1 MNISEAKNQ
10 ITETVRA
17 YMSKDDTGA
26 YCIDVAHQR
35 PLFLIGAPGIG
46 KTAIVE
52 QVASEMGIGLVSYSM
67 THHTRQSALG
77 LPFIEHKKYGDVEFD
92 VSEYTMSEII
102 ASMYDYMEKT
112 GLKKGILFLDEIN
125 CVSETLYPSMLQFLQ
140 FKTFGRHS
148 IPEDWIVVCAGNPP
162 EYNRSVHEFDI
173 VTMDRLRRIDIEPDY
188 AAWKSYAL
196 DQGLHPA
203 VTSYL
208 EVRHSDFYMVEAK
221 LGGKSFVTARGWED
235 LAKTITLFEQQET
248 PVNAAL
254 VEQFLQDAEIAERF
268 AAYYDLFNKYR
279 SDYQIDEILAGNVDA
294 SIVERAQA
302 ARFDERLALLGL
314 LLDSLG
320 GDMFEIVKKDEAL
333 NMVREGLSDLKE
345 KMRTGDD
352 LFAYVS
358 NAAQQIE
365 GRLAHSKDIG
375 TASAQA
381 TRSLRLADGVLREM
395 MSTTAAGE
403 NYQDYATINQVYRH
417 HAENLN
423 QDIEDAQLRL
433 DNAFA
438 FIDEAFN
445 QKRELLVFVTELT
458 ARTTTMKFLNR
469 FGSDSY
475 FAHNQDLLVED
486 NRQKIAERISE
497 LPMERI
503 TATAEAKQDP
513 LGLGSQ
519 GGSGINVVPISLS
532 PGKSANHARHAAPSS
547 EDGAEKVSQER
558 KPEPVPPVPVA
569 PVEKKV
575 PEADE
580 GGTVM
585 ASVVD
590 EAPSP
595 ESAKIEEI
603 ISEAVYEVKAAVDEI
618 VAEFSEPESV
628 EPAIVET
635 GEPTSDPEPE
645 AAVGTQAYH
654 DKLVSYYAN
663 KTFEYGFNSMCKM
676 TLPEFLTGKMILDIG
691 CRRGRGVFKL
701 SDRVGITGHV
711 VGIDWSREHINE
723 AMRDMD
729 RAWQDS
735 GLPESNMEFHWGFP
749 EDLASLGLRENSMDL
764 VFTNSILNLAYDTKQ
779 AIREI
784 FRVLR
789 FGGMLICE
797 TVVATGPRDKD
808 VVAKARA
815 MGNSVQSALS
825 QEEFE
830 AMLAEAGFSMVGLSY
845 RDVHK
850 VNPTDGYIQGY
861 TVDAVESNEDVEF
874 RAVVAHVAKPKANVL
889 PRAIFNGG
897 AVDRS
902 L

>member
-1 MNISEAKNQ
+1 
-10 ITETVRA
+10 
-17 YMSKDDTGA
+17 
-26 YCIDVAHQR
+26 
-35 PLFLIGAPGIG
+35 
-46 KTAIVE
+46 
-52 QVASEMGIGLVSYSM
+52 
-67 THHTRQSALG
+67 
-77 LPFIEHKKYGDVEFD
+77 
-92 VSEYTMSEII
+92 
-102 ASMYDYMEKT
+102 
-112 GLKKGILFLDEIN
+112 
-125 CVSETLYPSMLQFLQ
+125 
-140 FKTFGRHS
+140 
-148 IPEDWIVVCAGNPP
+148 
-162 EYNRSVHEFDI
+162 
-173 VTMDRLRRIDIEPDY
+173 
-188 AAWKSYAL
+188 
-196 DQGLHPA
+196 
-203 VTSYL
+203 
-208 EVRHSDFYMVEAK
+208 
-221 LGGKSFVTARGWED
+221 
-235 LAKTITLFEQQET
+235 
-248 PVNAAL
+248 
-254 VEQFLQDAEIAERF
+254 
-268 AAYYDLFNKYR
+268 
-279 SDYQIDEILAGNVDA
+279 
-294 SIVERAQA
+294 
-302 ARFDERLALLGL
+302 
-314 LLDSLG
+314 
-320 GDMFEIVKKDEAL
+320 
-333 NMVREGLSDLKE
+333 
-345 KMRTGDD
+345 
-352 LFAYVS
+352 
-358 NAAQQIE
+358 
-365 GRLAHSKDIG
+365 
-375 TASAQA
+375 
-381 TRSLRLADGVLREM
+381 
-395 MSTTAAGE
+395 
-403 NYQDYATINQVYRH
+403 
-417 HAENLN
+417 
-423 QDIEDAQLRL
+423 DIEDVQLCL

-503 TATAEAKQDP
+503 AATAEAKQDP

-519 GGSGINVVPISLS
+519 GGSGISVVPISLS
-532 PGKSANHARHAAPSS
+532 PGKTASHGRHAAASNAV
-547 EDGAEKVSQER
+547 EREEVS
-558 KPEPVPPVPVA
+558 PEPVAQVPAEPIGEKAPEVDEVETIVA
-569 PVEKKV
+569 SV
-575 PEADE
+575 ADE
-580 GGTVM
+580 T
-585 ASVVD
+585 
-590 EAPSP
+590 PSL
-595 ESAKIEEI
+595 ESEKIEELI
-603 ISEAVYEVKAAVDEI
+603 AEAVSEVKAAVDEI
-618 VAEFSEPESV
+618 VAEFSEPEPV
-628 EPAIVET
+628 EPAIVESNEPA
-635 GEPTSDPEPE
+635 GEPEPE
-645 AAVGTQAYH
+645 AEVGTQAYH

-749 EDLASLGLRENSMDL
+749 EDLASLGLRDNSMDI

-779 AIREI
+779 AIHEI

-797 TVVATGPRDKD
+797 TVVATGPRDKT
-808 VVAKARA
+808 VVEKARA

-861 TVDAVESNEDVEF
+861 TVDAVESDEDVEF

-897 AVDRS
+897 AVDKS